1 MATPHATVAKKGRG
15 MLGGRRRK
23 KVKEKMERQRK
34 QRAGKQAHTGL
45 ITLTL
50 TGGRMEGGRMEG
62 GREGGR
68 ERSAVRQ
75 THIGNQVSFCELKGQ
90 RGHSVHVCVS
100 VYLTG

>member
-1 MATPHATVAKKGRG
+1 MDGGGKSKREDGKTKKTACGKAGAHRPNHINTDWRKD
-15 MLGGRRRK
+15 GGRTD
-23 KVKEKMERQRK
+23 
-34 QRAGKQAHTGL
+34 GWTD
-45 ITLTL
+45 
-50 TGGRMEGGRMEG
+50 
-62 GREGGR
+62 GGR

>member
-1 MATPHATVAKKGRG
+1 
-15 MLGGRRRK
+15 
-23 KVKEKMERQRK
+23 
-34 QRAGKQAHTGL
+34 
-45 ITLTL
+45 
-50 TGGRMEGGRMEG
+50 MEGGRMD
-62 GREGGR
+62 GGR

>member
-1 MATPHATVAKKGRG
+1 MASPHATAAKKGERHVG
-15 MLGGRRRK
+15 WTEEE

-50 TGGRMEGGRMEG
+50 TGGRMEGGRMD
-62 GREGGR
+62 GGR

>member
-1 MATPHATVAKKGRG
+1 
-15 MLGGRRRK
+15 
-23 KVKEKMERQRK
+23 MERQRK

-50 TGGRMEGGRMEG
+50 TGGRMEGGRMD
-62 GREGGR
+62 GGR